1 MEYFYDRTKLLLG
14 EEAIDILSKKKVA
27 VIGVGGVGSYAC
39 EALARSGIGSLLL
52 IDIAAISPSNI
63 NRQVYALQSTIGL
76 EKAFLAKERV
86 QDINPNCEVQAY
98 KMAITKST
106 LNDIPLNTCDYII
119 DAIDAPASKLALIK
133 YAKEYN
139 IQIISSMGMGNKID
153 PTKLVITDIYKT
165 SICPLARVMRKLC
178 KEARI
183 KRLKV
188 IYSTE
193 YPIRK
198 EMPPASIIFVPAT
211 AGLLM
216 AHQVIFSFLDL
227 S

>member
-14 EEAIDILSKKKVA
+14 EEAIDILSKKRVA
-27 VIGVGGVGSYAC
+27 VVGVGGVGSYAC
-39 EALARSGIGSLLL
+39 EALARSGVGSLLL
-52 IDIAAISPSNI
+52 IDIADVSPSNI
-63 NRQVYALQSTIGL
+63 NRQVYALQSTIGR
-76 EKAFLAKERV
+76 EKAYLARERV
-86 QDINPNCEVQAY
+86 LDINPDCNVQAY
-98 KMAITKST
+98 KTVVTEST
-106 LNDIPLNTCDYII
+106 LADIPINTCDFII
-119 DAIDAPASKLALIK
+119 DAIDAPTSKMALIK
-133 YAKEYN
+133 YAKKHD
-139 IQIISSMGMGNKID
+139 IPIISSMGMGNKID

-165 SICPLARVMRKLC
+165 SICPLARVMRRLC

-216 AHQVIFSFLDL
+216 AHEVVFSFLDL
-227 S
+227 